1 MKRAV
6 LMLTLLMLPAPACT
20 AAKRK
25 HVSPEAEAAL
35 WDLTSVVEPKADQ
48 DLAEAEEFTTWFE
61 REGGEFAEGT
71 ELAWS
76 HEYGYHLVARQP
88 IVMYEMVAA
97 TPYHL
102 LLRLSMLDESID
114 NRAEWPQHQQ
124 MALLLVRELLK
135 GRKSLWAPWI
145 AMLPHSLP
153 SAMYFT
159 RKDLNILRGT
169 SAHFIMEQV
178 SDKAGEFAERA
189 MDRYGKLTEFAGLNE
204 MKLVWALSMAL
215 SRAFAGASEDGKTT
229 LFIAPGCDMLNHDE
243 YGNTT
248 WHYPLSMRKS
258 SSDGSAAAEGSYEDV
273 SETFRLH
280 TSKEYAGQGEQIF
293 NTYKTGL
300 PNYLLLSHFG
310 FVRPDNEYERISMTS
325 LPNEVDG
332 DRALMRTLQGLAQ
345 IKNTNN
351 IHMPLAA
358 RSSESSG
365 ISPGLIKQFRIT
377 MMTSQELQLY
387 YDNVQAMGLDEG
399 SDFSTSMGL
408 SFYVNEELDLLV
420 RFELVKHLHDHYS
433 RIVGHGGAKKIR
445 DQLAMTEMQELKESD
460 ENLSSLYRIK
470 AALQITLSEITILHN
485 AIAALMHGK
494 LQKDGSITYDHEHYA
509 DLIDSTFTSDG
520 LIEQLKYHDPTLP
533 PIKVKTTV
541 QSHSFSIDASGQGDA
556 FEGLGVAGSH
566 IDGVLSYRQTQSGVG
581 GEHTVG

>member
-1 MKRAV
+1 MRRSVSAGWAAV
-6 LMLTLLMLPAPACT
+6 ARFGVRDRCCGCAVPQRWLSTAGEGET
-20 AAKRK
+20 AAGARN
-25 HVSPEAEAAL
+25 HFRGLSFSGCGWLLPFHAGVANAL
-35 WDLTSVVEPKADQ
+35 IDAG
-48 DLAEAEEFTTWFE
+48 A
-61 REGGEFAEGT
+61 
-71 ELAWS
+71 
-76 HEYGYHLVARQP
+76 
-88 IVMYEMVAA
+88 
-97 TPYHL
+97 
-102 LLRLSMLDESID
+102 LRLSTPPPATHAHDSGEQYCAFAGASGG
-114 NRAEWPQHQQ
+114 
-124 MALLLVRELLK
+124 AL
-135 GRKSLWAPWI
+135 I
-145 AMLPHSLP
+145 AAALACGITPH
-153 SAMYFT
+153 A
-159 RKDLNILRGT
+159 
-169 SAHFIMEQV
+169 IMEQV

-445 DQLAMTEMQELKESD
+445 DQLAMAEMQELKESD